1 MNNSLIL
8 IILIILVLSITFMSI
23 ILNKSV
29 KKTLYAYR
37 NITLSGGIM
46 YLFIQAVVLLSN
58 YVSLLIDR
66 KTLTGTDLF
75 YMLIEFPKDFS
86 YFAVP
91 VILVVSLMLLVSNI
105 ALIRHEGFRIGNL
118 WGVIMGGIF
127 IGGTILL
134 TVVFGL
140 IYRHILLP
148 TGLSEYRLF
157 ICIYNFLLLFFVTII
172 CFYECV
178 LAGTALIGYAAA
190 KHIPT
195 YDKDYIIILGCSIS
209 KEGGLLPLLKGR
221 TNKAIRFAWDQEIA
235 TGNKVMYVPSGG
247 QGSNEIISEGSA
259 IELYLLSHGAESDEV
274 YPEKASANTY
284 ENMLFS
290 KRIIDSLNPNAKIAF
305 ATTNYHVLRSGIL
318 ARHAGFDAEGIASK
332 TKWYFWPNGFVREFF
347 GILAINKKAH
357 VVTVST
363 CAIVCAILGIFS
375 FFASL

>member
-1 MNNSLIL
+1 MNLIIL
-8 IILIILVLSITFMSI
+8 IALIILVLSITFMSI
-23 ILNKSV
+23 VLNKSV

-58 YVSLLIDR
+58 YVSLLIDH
-66 KTLTGTDLF
+66 KTVSPKDLF
-75 YMLIEFPKDFS
+75 YMLIEFPRDFS

-140 IYRHILLP
+140 IYRHILVP

-157 ICIYNFLLLFFVTII
+157 LCIYNFTLLFFVTVI

-190 KHIPT
+190 KHIPA

-209 KEGGLLPLLKGR
+209 KEGGLLPLLKAR
-221 TNKAIRFAWDQEIA
+221 TNRAIRFAWDQEIA

-259 IELYLLSHGAESDEV
+259 MELYLLSHGAESDEV
-274 YPEKASANTY
+274 YPEKASENTY
-284 ENMLFS
+284 ENMLYS
-290 KRIIDSLNPNAKIAF
+290 KRIIDSLKSDAKIAF

-357 VVTVST
+357 VVTIST
-363 CAIVCAILGIFS
+363 CAAICVILGVFS